1 MSRVIL
7 IHHHVLYK
15 AEELKLHAEF
25 ACTRHFP
32 FLTIVTA
39 YIRPLAV
46 PQTRIHVTYKAVAS
60 RLQVQVVCAEYI
72 SVPTIVTNYNG
83 PSASAQPRIDV
94 ATHMKVAK

>member
-46 PQTRIHVTYKAVAS
+46 PQTRIHVATHIIGAKYKAS
-60 RLQVQVVCAEYI
+60 
-72 SVPTIVTNYNG
+72 S
-83 PSASAQPRIDV
+83 
-94 ATHMKVAK
+94 